1 MRGACMKFS
10 VSLVWGALLLQ
21 LGGCIAVPALM
32 VGGGVG
38 MGTMLATDRRT
49 PGAVIEDRG
58 IETKAAFRIR
68 EALGDAV
75 HVNVSSYN
83 RLALITGE
91 VPDQKRKAQI
101 EKIILDVENVQ
112 KTVNEV
118 AIMENASTTARLQ
131 DGILTSRI
139 RAALIDEKNLIAN
152 AFKITTERGVVHPG
166 PRHRQ
171 RNRSD
176 DRNCQRSER
185 RNPGGADGG
194 RPERR
199 GLVRHATRA
208 ACIAQIMGA

>member
-1 MRGACMKFS
+1 MKFS

-32 VGGGVG
+32 VGGTA
-38 MGTMLATDRRT
+38 MGTLVATDRRT
-49 PGAVIEDRG
+49 PGTVIEDRG

-91 VPDQKRKAQI
+91 VPDEKRKAQI
-101 EKIILDVENVQ
+101 EKISLDVENVQ

-152 AFKITTERGVVHPG
+152 AFKVTTERGVVYI
-166 PRHRQ
+166 Q
-171 RNRSD
+171 
-176 DRNCQRSER
+176 
-185 RNPGGADGG
+185 G
-194 RPERR
+194 RATAKEIALMTEIVS
-199 GLVRHATRA
+199 GLSGVTRVVRMVDVLTEEDLSGMLPAPPVLPK
-208 ACIAQIMGA
+208 

>member
-1 MRGACMKFS
+1 MKNS
-10 VSLVWGALLLQ
+10 SLKCAVALVWVAVLLQ
-21 LGGCIAVPALM
+21 LGACVAVPALM

-91 VPDQKRKAQI
+91 VPDEKRKAQI
-101 EKIILDVENVQ
+101 EKIILGVENVQ
-112 KTVNEV
+112 RTVNEV

-139 RAALIDEKNLIAN
+139 RAALIDEKDLIAN
-152 AFKITTERGVVHPG
+152 AFKVTTERGVVYI
-166 PRHRQ
+166 Q
-171 RNRSD
+171 
-176 DRNCQRSER
+176 
-185 RNPGGADGG
+185 G
-194 RPERR
+194 RATAREIALMTEIVSSLSGVTR
-199 GLVRHATRA
+199 LVRMVDVLTEEDLSGMLPAPPVLPN
-208 ACIAQIMGA
+208 

>member
-10 VSLVWGALLLQ
+10 LSLVWGALLLQ

-38 MGTMLATDRRT
+38 VGTMLATDRRT
-49 PGAVIEDRG
+49 PGAAIEDRG

-91 VPDQKRKAQI
+91 VPDEKRKAQI

-118 AIMENASTTARLQ
+118 AIMENASTSARVQ
-131 DGILTSRI
+131 DGILASRI
-139 RAALIDEKNLIAN
+139 RVALIDEKNLIAN
-152 AFKITTERGVVHPG
+152 AFKVTAERGVVYIQGRATAREIALMTEIVSGMPG
-166 PRHRQ
+166 VTRVVRMV
-171 RNRSD
+171 D
-176 DRNCQRSER
+176 VLSEEDLSGML
-185 RNPGGADGG
+185 PA
-194 RPERR
+194 PPA
-199 GLVRHATRA
+199 LPK
-208 ACIAQIMGA
+208 

>member
-1 MRGACMKFS
+1 MKFS

-91 VPDQKRKAQI
+91 VPDEKRKAQI
-101 EKIILDVENVQ
+101 EKIVLDVENVQ

-152 AFKITTERGVVHPG
+152 AFKVTTERGVVYIQG
-166 PRHRQ
+166 RATAREIALMTEIVSGLSGVT
-171 RNRSD
+171 RVVRMVD
-176 DRNCQRSER
+176 VLSEEDLSGML
-185 RNPGGADGG
+185 PA
-194 RPERR
+194 PPA
-199 GLVRHATRA
+199 LPK
-208 ACIAQIMGA
+208 

>member
-1 MRGACMKFS
+1 MRGACMKFG

-32 VGGGVG
+32 VGGTA
-38 MGTMLATDRRT
+38 MGTLVATDRRT

-91 VPDQKRKAQI
+91 VPDEKRKAQI

-152 AFKITTERGVVHPG
+152 AFKVTTERGVVYI
-166 PRHRQ
+166 Q
-171 RNRSD
+171 
-176 DRNCQRSER
+176 
-185 RNPGGADGG
+185 G
-194 RPERR
+194 RATAKEIALMTEIVS
-199 GLVRHATRA
+199 GLSGVTRVVRMVDVLTEEDLSGMLPAPP
-208 ACIAQIMGA
+208 MLPK

>member
-10 VSLVWGALLLQ
+10 GSLVWGALLLQ
-21 LGGCIAVPALM
+21 LGGCVAVPALM

-91 VPDQKRKAQI
+91 VPDEKRKAQI
-101 EKIILDVENVQ
+101 EKIVLDVENVQ

-152 AFKITTERGVVHPG
+152 AFKVTTERGVVYIQG
-166 PRHRQ
+166 RATAREIALMTEIVSGLSGVT
-171 RNRSD
+171 RVVRMVD
-176 DRNCQRSER
+176 VLSEEDLSGML
-185 RNPGGADGG
+185 PA
-194 RPERR
+194 PPA
-199 GLVRHATRA
+199 LPK
-208 ACIAQIMGA
+208 

>member
-1 MRGACMKFS
+1 MKGVYLKFS
-10 VSLVWGALLLQ
+10 LWLAGAALLLQ
-21 LGGCIAVPALM
+21 LVGCIAVPALM

-58 IETKAAFRIR
+58 IETKAALRIR

-91 VPDQKRKAQI
+91 VPDAKRKAQI

-112 KTVNEV
+112 KTVNEL
-118 AIMENASTTARLQ
+118 AIMENTSITARLQ

-139 RAALIDEKNLIAN
+139 RATLIDEKDLIAN
-152 AFKITTERGVVHPG
+152 AFKVTTERGVVYIQGRATAREIALMTEIVSGLPG
-166 PRHRQ
+166 VTRVVRMV
-171 RNRSD
+171 D
-176 DRNCQRSER
+176 VLSEEDLSGML
-185 RNPGGADGG
+185 PA
-194 RPERR
+194 PPA
-199 GLVRHATRA
+199 LPK
-208 ACIAQIMGA
+208 

>member
-1 MRGACMKFS
+1 MKFS
-10 VSLVWGALLLQ
+10 LSLVWGALLLQ

-38 MGTMLATDRRT
+38 VGTMLATDRRT
-49 PGAVIEDRG
+49 PGAAIEDRG

-91 VPDQKRKAQI
+91 VPDEKRKAQI

-118 AIMENASTTARLQ
+118 AIMENASTTARVQ
-131 DGILTSRI
+131 DSILASRI
-139 RAALIDEKNLIAN
+139 RVALIDEKNLIAN
-152 AFKITTERGVVHPG
+152 AFKVTTERGVVYIQGRATAREIALMTEVVSGMPG
-166 PRHRQ
+166 VTRVVRMV
-171 RNRSD
+171 D
-176 DRNCQRSER
+176 VLSEEDLSGML
-185 RNPGGADGG
+185 PA
-194 RPERR
+194 PPA
-199 GLVRHATRA
+199 LPK
-208 ACIAQIMGA
+208 

>member
-1 MRGACMKFS
+1 MKFS
-10 VSLVWGALLLQ
+10 LSLVWGALLLQ

-38 MGTMLATDRRT
+38 VGTMLATDRRT
-49 PGAVIEDRG
+49 PGAAIEDRG

-91 VPDQKRKAQI
+91 VPDEKRKAQI

-118 AIMENASTTARLQ
+118 AIMENASTSARVQ
-131 DGILTSRI
+131 DGILASRI
-139 RAALIDEKNLIAN
+139 RVALIDEKNLIAN
-152 AFKITTERGVVHPG
+152 AFKVTTERGVVYIQG
-166 PRHRQ
+166 RATAREIALMTEVVSGLSGVT
-171 RNRSD
+171 RVVRMVD
-176 DRNCQRSER
+176 VLSEEDLSGML
-185 RNPGGADGG
+185 PA
-194 RPERR
+194 PPA
-199 GLVRHATRA
+199 LPK
-208 ACIAQIMGA
+208 

>member
-1 MRGACMKFS
+1 MKFS
-10 VSLVWGALLLQ
+10 LSLVWGALLLQ

-58 IETKAAFRIR
+58 IETKAALRIR

-91 VPDQKRKAQI
+91 VPDEKRKAQI

-152 AFKITTERGVVHPG
+152 AFKVTTERGVVYIQGRATARETALMTEVVSGMPG
-166 PRHRQ
+166 VTRVVRMV
-171 RNRSD
+171 D
-176 DRNCQRSER
+176 VLSEEDLSGML
-185 RNPGGADGG
+185 PA
-194 RPERR
+194 PPA
-199 GLVRHATRA
+199 LPK
-208 ACIAQIMGA
+208 

>member
-10 VSLVWGALLLQ
+10 LSLVWGALLLQ

-38 MGTMLATDRRT
+38 VGTMLATDRRT
-49 PGAVIEDRG
+49 PGAAIEDRG

-91 VPDQKRKAQI
+91 VPDEKRKAQI

-118 AIMENASTTARLQ
+118 AIMENASTSARVQ
-131 DGILTSRI
+131 DGILASRI
-139 RAALIDEKNLIAN
+139 RVALIDEKNLIAN
-152 AFKITTERGVVHPG
+152 AFKVTTERGVVYIQG
-166 PRHRQ
+166 RATAREIALMTEVVSGLSGVT
-171 RNRSD
+171 RVVRMVD
-176 DRNCQRSER
+176 VLSEEDLSGML
-185 RNPGGADGG
+185 PA
-194 RPERR
+194 PPA
-199 GLVRHATRA
+199 LPK
-208 ACIAQIMGA
+208 

>member
-1 MRGACMKFS
+1 MKGVYLKFS
-10 VSLVWGALLLQ
+10 LWLAGAALLLQ
-21 LGGCIAVPALM
+21 LVGCIAVPALM

-58 IETKAAFRIR
+58 IETKAALRIR

-91 VPDQKRKAQI
+91 VPDEKRKAQI

-152 AFKITTERGVVHPG
+152 AFKVTTERGVVYIQGRATARETALMTEVVSGMPG
-166 PRHRQ
+166 VTRVVRMV
-171 RNRSD
+171 D
-176 DRNCQRSER
+176 VLSEEDLSGML
-185 RNPGGADGG
+185 PA
-194 RPERR
+194 PPA
-199 GLVRHATRA
+199 LPK
-208 ACIAQIMGA
+208 

>member
-1 MRGACMKFS
+1 MKFS

-21 LGGCIAVPALM
+21 LGGCVAVPALM

-91 VPDQKRKAQI
+91 VPDEKRKAQI
-101 EKIILDVENVQ
+101 EKIVLDVENVQ

-152 AFKITTERGVVHPG
+152 AFKVTTERGVVYIQG
-166 PRHRQ
+166 RATAREIALMTEVVSGLSGVT
-171 RNRSD
+171 RVVRMVD
-176 DRNCQRSER
+176 VLSEEDLSGML
-185 RNPGGADGG
+185 PA
-194 RPERR
+194 PPA
-199 GLVRHATRA
+199 LPK
-208 ACIAQIMGA
+208 

>member
-10 VSLVWGALLLQ
+10 VSLVWVALLLQ

-83 RLALITGE
+83 RLVLITGE
-91 VPDQKRKAQI
+91 VPDEKRKVQI

-152 AFKITTERGVVHPG
+152 AFKVTTERGVVYIQG
-166 PRHRQ
+166 RATAREIALMTEIVSGLSGVT
-171 RNRSD
+171 RVVRMVD
-176 DRNCQRSER
+176 VLSEEDLSGML
-185 RNPGGADGG
+185 PA
-194 RPERR
+194 PPA
-199 GLVRHATRA
+199 LPK
-208 ACIAQIMGA
+208 

>member
-1 MRGACMKFS
+1 MRGACVKFS

-32 VGGGVG
+32 VGGTA
-38 MGTMLATDRRT
+38 MGTLVATDRRT
-49 PGAVIEDRG
+49 PGTVIEDRG
-58 IETKAAFRIR
+58 IETKVAFRIR

-91 VPDQKRKAQI
+91 VPDEKRKAQI

-152 AFKITTERGVVHPG
+152 AFKVTTERGVVYI
-166 PRHRQ
+166 Q
-171 RNRSD
+171 
-176 DRNCQRSER
+176 
-185 RNPGGADGG
+185 G
-194 RPERR
+194 RATAKEIALMTEIVS
-199 GLVRHATRA
+199 GLSGVTRVVRMVDVLTEEDLSGMLPAPPVLPK
-208 ACIAQIMGA
+208 

>member
-1 MRGACMKFS
+1 MRGACMKFG

-32 VGGGVG
+32 VGGTA
-38 MGTMLATDRRT
+38 MGTLVATDRRT
-49 PGAVIEDRG
+49 PGTVIEDRG

-91 VPDQKRKAQI
+91 VPDEKRKAQI
-101 EKIILDVENVQ
+101 EKISLDVENVQ

-152 AFKITTERGVVHPG
+152 AFKVTTERGVVYI
-166 PRHRQ
+166 Q
-171 RNRSD
+171 
-176 DRNCQRSER
+176 
-185 RNPGGADGG
+185 G
-194 RPERR
+194 RATAKEIALMTEIVS
-199 GLVRHATRA
+199 GLSGVTRVVRMVDVLTEEDLSGMLPAPPVLPK
-208 ACIAQIMGA
+208 

>member
-10 VSLVWGALLLQ
+10 VSLVWAALLLQ

-91 VPDQKRKAQI
+91 VPDEKRKAQI

-152 AFKITTERGVVHPG
+152 AFKVTTERGVVYIQG
-166 PRHRQ
+166 RATAREIALMTEIVSGLSGVT
-171 RNRSD
+171 RVVRMVD
-176 DRNCQRSER
+176 VLSEEDLSGML
-185 RNPGGADGG
+185 PA
-194 RPERR
+194 PPA
-199 GLVRHATRA
+199 VPK
-208 ACIAQIMGA
+208 

>member
-1 MRGACMKFS
+1 MKFS

-21 LGGCIAVPALM
+21 LGGCVAVPALM
-32 VGGGVG
+32 VGGTA
-38 MGTMLATDRRT
+38 MGTLVATDRRT
-49 PGAVIEDRG
+49 PGTVIEDRG

-91 VPDQKRKAQI
+91 VPDEKRKAQI

-152 AFKITTERGVVHPG
+152 AFKVTTERGVVYI
-166 PRHRQ
+166 Q
-171 RNRSD
+171 
-176 DRNCQRSER
+176 
-185 RNPGGADGG
+185 G
-194 RPERR
+194 RATAKEIALMTEIVS
-199 GLVRHATRA
+199 GLSGVTRVVRMVDVLTEEDLSGMLPAPPVLPK
-208 ACIAQIMGA
+208 

>member
-1 MRGACMKFS
+1 MRNACLKFS
-10 VSLVWGALLLQ
+10 VWLVGAALLLQ
-21 LGGCIAVPALM
+21 LVGCIAVPALM

-91 VPDQKRKAQI
+91 VPDEKRKAQI
-101 EKIILDVENVQ
+101 EKIILGVENVQ
-112 KTVNEV
+112 RTVNEV

-139 RAALIDEKNLIAN
+139 RAALIDEKDLIAN
-152 AFKITTERGVVHPG
+152 AFKVTTERGVVYI
-166 PRHRQ
+166 Q
-171 RNRSD
+171 
-176 DRNCQRSER
+176 
-185 RNPGGADGG
+185 G
-194 RPERR
+194 RATAREIALMTEIVSSLSGVTR
-199 GLVRHATRA
+199 LVRMVDVLTEEDLSGMLPAPPVLPN
-208 ACIAQIMGA
+208 

>member
-10 VSLVWGALLLQ
+10 LSLVWGALLLQ

-38 MGTMLATDRRT
+38 VGTMLATDRRT

-58 IETKAAFRIR
+58 IETKAALRIR

-91 VPDQKRKAQI
+91 VPDEKRKAQI

-152 AFKITTERGVVHPG
+152 AFKVTTERGVVYIQGRATARETALMTEVVSGMPG
-166 PRHRQ
+166 VTRVVRMV
-171 RNRSD
+171 D
-176 DRNCQRSER
+176 VLSEEDLSGML
-185 RNPGGADGG
+185 PA
-194 RPERR
+194 PPA
-199 GLVRHATRA
+199 LPK
-208 ACIAQIMGA
+208 

>member
-1 MRGACMKFS
+1 MKGVYLKCSLWLAGA
-10 VSLVWGALLLQ
+10 ALLLQ
-21 LGGCIAVPALM
+21 LVGCIAVPALM

-58 IETKAAFRIR
+58 IETKAALRIR

-91 VPDQKRKAQI
+91 VPDEKRKAQI

-139 RAALIDEKNLIAN
+139 RAAFIDEKNLIAN
-152 AFKITTERGVVHPG
+152 AFKVTTERGVVYIQGRATARETALMTEVVSGMPG
-166 PRHRQ
+166 VTRVVRMV
-171 RNRSD
+171 D
-176 DRNCQRSER
+176 VLSEEDLSGML
-185 RNPGGADGG
+185 PA
-194 RPERR
+194 PPA
-199 GLVRHATRA
+199 LPK
-208 ACIAQIMGA
+208 